1 MDNTTYTP
9 LDPQHIIIG
18 VSDLMERYD
27 RGRTTI
33 SKIINGE
40 HFPSPIAPWRWRLDH
55 VLRYEELRASI
66 KRDKPARNSDDLADA
81 TVSTADQS
89 ATLETSP
96 QTSLEA
102 TTTTL
107 SNAAA
112 RSAALAVLAPRQA
125 RHKAVK

>member
-1 MDNTTYTP
+1 MDNTTYNP

-66 KRDKPARNSDDLADA
+66 KRDKPARNGDDLADA

-96 QTSLEA
+96 QASLEA
-102 TTTTL
+102 KTTTL

>member
-18 VSDLMERYD
+18 VPDLMERYD

-66 KRDKPARNSDDLADA
+66 KRDKPARNSDVADA

-96 QTSLEA
+96 QASLEA

-107 SNAAA
+107 ANAAN
-112 RSAALAVLAPRQA
+112 RSAALAVLAPRQT